1 MIVDL
6 HVVFVASP
14 LGQGERIKVR
24 GSSLAEAKRA
34 ENKPSPS
41 PLPSEGRGVL
51 AHRAYSIQLSLQH
64 SKTLEYR

>member
-1 MIVDL
+1 MVVDL

-14 LGQGERIKVR
+14 LGQGERIEVR

-41 PLPSEGRGVL
+41 PFRRERRPGASG
-51 AHRAYSIQLSLQH
+51 AFNSIESP
-64 SKTLEYR
+64 T